1 MFFSSPL
8 SGQAYETARAFAIR
22 VLRRRRRDRIDA
34 ATSVYGTFQTCC
46 RSRLMSVV
54 GGRADRICSQGV
66 FRIFARSGSHSRAV
80 AQAGTRASTALR
92 SYDFLQKADIPLANM
107 QRSASMI
114 TAGCERLG
122 IEVPII
128 QAPMG
133 GAVGPALAAAVSNA
147 GGLGTLA
154 LWGADIQT
162 LRQQVRETRALTAK
176 PFAVN
181 LNLEFPQEERLDAC
195 LQEGVPVI
203 SFFWC
208 EPSALVNRAKSGG
221 AIVLHTV
228 STAAEARHAVE
239 CGVDVVIAQGWE
251 AGGHVRGKV
260 ATMPLI
266 PAVVDAVG
274 PVPVIAAGGIADG
287 RGLAAALALG
297 ASGAWIGTR
306 FLASNEV
313 AIHPHYRERIF
324 QATEDDTVYLEE
336 LFDIG
341 WPKAPHRV
349 LRNSTV
355 AAWEAAGRPATGRR
369 PGEDEVVAT
378 SQSRGPIVRYRSYTP
393 AADAEGDID
402 ALPLWAG
409 QSVALVH
416 KRQPAAEIVREIDG
430 DAQTILLRLAQRL
443 GIGN

>member
-1 MFFSSPL
+1 
-8 SGQAYETARAFAIR
+8 
-22 VLRRRRRDRIDA
+22 
-34 ATSVYGTFQTCC
+34 
-46 RSRLMSVV
+46 
-54 GGRADRICSQGV
+54 
-66 FRIFARSGSHSRAV
+66 
-80 AQAGTRASTALR
+80 
-92 SYDFLQKADIPLANM
+92 
-107 QRSASMI
+107 MI

-154 LWGADIQT
+154 LWGADVSR
-162 LRQQVRETRALTAK
+162 LRQLVRETRALTTK

-195 LQEGVPVI
+195 LEEGVPVI
-203 SFFWC
+203 SFFWRD
-208 EPSALVNRAKSGG
+208 PSGLVARAKSGG
-221 AIVLHTV
+221 ATVLHTV
-228 STAAEARHAVE
+228 STAAEARHAVAS
-239 CGVDVVIAQGWE
+239 GVDAVVAQGWE
-251 AGGHVRGKV
+251 AGGHVRGNV

-274 PVPVIAAGGIADG
+274 PVPVFAAGGIADG

-306 FLASNEV
+306 FLASNEA
-313 AIHPHYRERIF
+313 AIHPRYRERIL

-341 WPKAPHRV
+341 WPNAPHRV

-355 AAWEAAGRPATGRR
+355 AAWEAAGRPATGKR
-369 PGEDEVVAT
+369 PGEGDVVAN
-378 SQSRGPIVRYRSYTP
+378 SKSRGSIVRYRSYTP
-393 AADAEGDID
+393 GADAEGDID
-402 ALPLWAG
+402 ALSLWAG
-409 QSVALVH
+409 QGVALVH

-430 DAQTILLRLAQRL
+430 EAQAILLRLAQQQL
-443 GIGN
+443 GS